1 MTEDS
6 DSISEEERSLF
17 RPFTRESLQAIEA
30 RIADEEAKQRE
41 LERKRAEGES
51 DFGRKK
57 KKKEIRY
64 DDEDEDEGPQPD
76 PTLEQGVPVPV
87 RMQGSF
93 PPELAS
99 TPLED
104 IDSFYSNQRTFVV
117 ISKGKDI
124 FRFSATNALYVLD
137 PFNPIRRVAIYILV
151 HPLFS
156 LFIITTILVN
166 CILMIMPTTPTVES
180 TEVIFTGIYTF
191 ESAVKVMA
199 RGFILQPFTYLR
211 DAWNW
216 LDFVVIALAYVTM
229 GIDLG
234 NLAALRTFR
243 VLRALKTV
251 AIVPGL
257 KTIVGAVIES
267 VKNLRD
273 VIILTMFSLSVFA
286 LMGLQIYMGV
296 LTQKCIKEFPLDGS
310 WGNLTDESW
319 ELFNSNDTNWFYS
332 ESGDIPLCGNSS
344 GAGQCDEG
352 YICLQG
358 YGKNPN
364 YGYTSF
370 DTFGWA
376 FLSAFR
382 LMTQDYWENLYQL
395 VLRSAGPWHML
406 FFIVIIFLGSFYLV
420 NLILAIVAMSYDEL
434 QKKAEEEEAAEEEA
448 LREAEEAAAA
458 KAAKLEAQQAAAAAA
473 ANPEI
478 AKSPSDFSCHSYEL
492 FVGQEKG
499 NDDNNKEKMSIRSE
513 GLESASLSLP
523 GSPFNLRRGSR
534 GSHQFTIRNGR
545 GRFVGVPGSDR
556 KPLVLSTYLD
566 AQEHLPYADDSN
578 AVTPMSEENGAII
591 VPVYYAN
598 LGSRHSSYTSHQ
610 SRISYTSH
618 GDLLG
623 GMTKESR
630 LRNRS
635 ARNTNHSIVPP
646 PNANNLSYAETNH
659 KGQRDFDLTQDCTDD
674 AGKIKHNDNP
684 FIEPAQTQTVV
695 DMKDVMVLNDI
706 IEQAAGRH
714 SRASDH
720 GVSVYYFPTE
730 DDDEDGPTFKD
741 KALEFLMKMIDIF
754 CVWDCCWVWL
764 KFQEWVAFIVFDPF
778 VELFITL
785 CIVVNTLFM
794 ALDHHDMDPDMEKAL
809 KSGNYFFTATF
820 AIEATMKLIAMS
832 PKYYF
837 QEGWNI
843 FDFIIVALSLLELGL
858 EGVQGLSVLRS
869 FRLLRVFK
877 LAKSWPTLNLLIS
890 IMGRTMGALGNLTFV
905 LCIIIFIFA
914 VMGMQLFGKNYVDN
928 VDRFPDHDLPRWNF
942 TDFMHSFMIVF
953 RVLCGEWIESM
964 WDCMLVGDVS
974 CIPFFLAT
982 VVIGNLVV
990 LNLFLALLLSNF
1002 GSSSL
1007 SAPTADNETNKI
1019 AEAFNRISRFSNWIK
1034 MNLANALK
1042 FVKNKLTSQIASV
1055 QPTEHGE
1062 NELELTPDDILAD
1075 GLLKKGIKEHNQLEV
1090 AIGDGMEFTIHGD
1103 LKNKAKKNKQIMN
1116 NSKVIGNS
1124 ISNHQDNKLDHELNH
1139 RGVSLQDDDTASIK
1153 SYGSHKNRP
1162 FKDESH
1168 KGSAETM
1175 EGEEKRDASK
1185 EDLGIDEELDDEG
1198 EGDEGP
1204 LDGELIIHAEEDE
1217 VIEDSPADC
1226 CPDNCYKK
1234 FPVLA
1239 GDDDAP
1245 FWQGWGNLRLK
1256 TFQLIENKY
1265 FETAVITMILLSSL
1279 ALALEDVHLP
1289 QRPILQDIL
1298 YYMDRIF
1305 TVIFFLEMLI
1315 KWLALGF
1322 KVYFTNAWCWLDF
1335 IIVMVSLINF
1345 VASLCG
1351 AGGIQAFKTMRTLRA
1366 LRPLRAM
1373 SRMQGMRV
1381 VVNALVQ
1388 AIPSIFNVLLVC
1400 LIFWLIFAIMGVQ
1413 LFAGKYFKCVDKNKT
1428 TLPHE
1433 IIPDVNACKA
1443 ENYSWENSPMNFDH
1457 VGKAYLCLFQVA
1469 TFKGWIQIM
1478 NDAIDSRDVGKQPI
1492 RETNIYMYLYF
1503 VFFIIFGSF
1512 FTLNLFIGVIID
1524 NFNEQ
1529 KKKAGGSLEMF
1540 MTEDQKKYYNAMKK
1554 MGSKKPLKA
1563 IPRPRWRPQAIV
1575 FEIVTNKKFDMIIM
1589 LFIGFN
1595 MLTMTLDHYKQSETF
1610 SAVLDY
1616 LNMIFICIFSSECL
1630 MKIFALRYHYFIEPW
1645 NLFDFVV
1652 VILSILGLVLSDIIE
1667 KYFVSPTLLRVVRVA
1682 KVGRVLRLVKGA
1694 KGIRT
1699 LLFALA
1705 MSLPA
1710 LFNICLLLFLVM
1722 FIFAI
1727 FGMSFFMHVKDKSGL
1742 DDVYNFKTFGQ
1753 SMILLFQMSTS
1764 AGWDG
1769 VLDGIINEED
1779 CLPPDNDKGYP
1790 GNCGSSTIGITYLLA
1805 YLVIS
1810 FLIVINMYIAVILEN
1825 YSQATEDVQEGLT
1838 DDDYDMYYEIWQQ
1851 FDPDGTQYVR
1861 YDQLSDFLDVL
1872 EPPLQI
1878 HKPNR
1883 YKIISMDIPICR
1895 GDMMFCVDIL
1905 DALTKDFFARKGNPI
1920 EETAELGEVQQRPDE
1935 VGYEPVSS
1943 TLWRQREEYC
1953 ARLIQHAWKRY
1964 KQRHGG
1970 GTDASGDDLE
1980 IDACDNGCGGGNGNE
1995 NDDSGDGATGSG
2007 DNGSQHGGGSISGG
2021 GGTPGGGKSKGII
2034 GSTQA
2039 NIGIVDS
2046 NISPKE
2052 SPDSIGDLQGR
2063 QTAVLVESDGFVTK
2077 NGHRVVI
2084 HSRSPSI
2091 TSRTADV

>member
-513 GLESASLSLP
+513 GLESVSEITRTTAPTATAAGTAKARKVSA
-523 GSPFNLRRGSR
+523 
-534 GSHQFTIRNGR
+534 FTIRNGR

-659 KGQRDFDLTQDCTDD
+659 KGQRDFDLTQDCADD

-720 GVSVYYFPTE
+720 GE

-1116 NSKVIGNS
+1116 NSK
-1124 ISNHQDNKLDHELNH
+1124 
-1139 RGVSLQDDDTASIK
+1139 DDDTASIK

-2046 NISPKE
+2046 NISPKV
-2052 SPDSIGDLQGR
+2052 SPDSIGDPQGR